1 MVHNVK
7 AVFSVLMGL
16 LALAV
21 LVVGGGAA
29 RFVDEVGLRE
39 ASIAVGA
46 GFLLA
51 LLTIS
56 LARRARFDYQRTLG
70 RIGGEGTARTGK
82 FLGVVALLASLT
94 AALAIGVYLVL
105 TLVLD

>member
-1 MVHNVK
+1 MHNLK
-7 AVFSVLMGL
+7 AVTSVLCGL
-16 LALAV
+16 LALGV
-21 LVVGGGAA
+21 LIVGGGAA
-29 RFVDEVGLRE
+29 RYVDEVGLRE
-39 ASIAVGA
+39 ASIAVGT

-70 RIGGEGTARTGK
+70 RKGGRGVARTGR
-82 FLGVVALLASLT
+82 FLGVTALLVSLT
-94 AALAIGVYLVL
+94 AALAIGVYLIL

>member
-1 MVHNVK
+1 VVHNVK
-7 AVFSVLMGL
+7 AVFSVLFGL
-16 LALAV
+16 LALGV

-29 RFVDEVGLRE
+29 RYVDEVGLRE

-51 LLTIS
+51 LVTIS
-56 LARRARFDYQRTLG
+56 LARRGRFDYQRTLG
-70 RIGGEGTARTGK
+70 RKGGEGVAKTGK
-82 FLGVVALLASLT
+82 LLGVAALLASLT

>member
-1 MVHNVK
+1 VHNVK
-7 AVFSVLMGL
+7 AVLSVLVGL
-16 LALAV
+16 LAVGVLAA
-21 LVVGGGAA
+21 GAGAA

-39 ASIAVGA
+39 ASVAVGV
-46 GFLLA
+46 GFLLS
-51 LLTIS
+51 LVTIS

-70 RIGGEGTARTGK
+70 RIGGEGAARTGK

-105 TLVLD
+105 ALVLD

>member
-1 MVHNVK
+1 MHNLK
-7 AVFSVLMGL
+7 AVTSVLCGL
-16 LALAV
+16 LALGV
-21 LVVGGGAA
+21 LVVGAGAA
-29 RFVDEVGLRE
+29 RYVDEVGLRE

-56 LARRARFDYQRTLG
+56 LARRGRFDYQRTLG
-70 RIGGEGTARTGK
+70 RKGGAVAAKTGK

-94 AALAIGVYLVL
+94 AALAIGVYLIL